1 MNIILIFFNNEL
13 ILLLI
18 LLIIFFIYLIEKII
32 YNKMFDRKYLVLVFL
47 LLLFLLYN
55 IMFINVSVV
64 SNVILLD
71 NYFVYSNTIQNIKC
85 YILFLSLLFIVYL
98 YNFSFLVKI
107 PLFEY
112 IILIIIIILSLFL
125 MISTNNLFYI
135 FLFLEMIN
143 LSLYV
148 LIGLNKYSNF
158 GIEIAYK
165 YFIQSSYVTLIGLF
179 GVSILYIKT
188 GTLFISEL
196 RFILGAFPLDNITLF
211 SFSLMFITFFFKLGL
226 FPLHNWVADLYQNSH
241 LVTVTFIGIIP
252 KIGYIYIL
260 FIIYNIIHFSYFIF
274 FFFFLIGF
282 LSIIYG
288 SILSLYEV
296 SLKRLLGY
304 GSVVHMG
311 FIIIS
316 MGLYELMSVSA
327 CFLYIAIYTLLMFCT
342 FCCMLVF
349 VRRKEESNEIVFID
363 NITSIGIFL
372 NNNTLLSII
381 FSFIILSL
389 AGLPFF
395 MGFFS
400 KLYILLSLISMG
412 YLFLVVILLFMNI
425 VITLYYIRL
434 IRFLFF
440 NEDKDVK
447 NKQIYLSV
455 KQSRSIY
462 SLIMTLFILN
472 ILVLFFHNYLLLF
485 ILNNIIIF
493 FL

>member
-1 MNIILIFFNNEL
+1 M
-13 ILLLI
+13 LLFI
-18 LLIIFFIYLIEKII
+18 VFFIYLIEKII
-32 YNKMFDRKYLVLVFL
+32 YNKSFDRKYLILIFILL
-47 LLLFLLYN
+47 LLLFYN
-55 IMFINVSVV
+55 IMFLNISITP
-64 SNVILLD
+64 SITLLD
-71 NYFVYSNTIQNIKC
+71 NYFVYSNTIQYIKGF
-85 YILFLSLLFIVYL
+85 IIFLSLLFIVYL

-112 IILIIIIILSLFL
+112 IILIIITILSLFL

-148 LIGLNKYSNF
+148 LIGLNKFSNF

-165 YFIQSSYVTLIGLF
+165 YFIQSSYVTLIGLL
-179 GVSILYIKT
+179 GVSIIYIKT
-188 GTLFISEL
+188 GTLFITEL
-196 RFILGAFPLDNITLF
+196 RFILGAFPLDNITIF

-241 LVTVTFIGIIP
+241 LVTVTFIGLIP
-252 KIGYIYIL
+252 KIGYIYVL
-260 FIIYNIIHFSYFIF
+260 FIIYNIINFSYFIF
-274 FFFFLIGF
+274 LFFFLIGF
-282 LSIIYG
+282 SSIIYG

-304 GSVVHMG
+304 GSIVHMG

-316 MGLYELMSVSA
+316 MGLYELISVSA
-327 CFLYIAIYTLLMFCT
+327 CFLYIFIYTLLMFCI

-349 VRRKEESNEIVFID
+349 VRKKEENDEIVFID

-400 KLYILLSLISMG
+400 KLYILLALISMG
-412 YLFLVVILLFMNI
+412 YLFLVVLLLFMNI
-425 VITLYYIRL
+425 IITLYYIRL

-440 NEDKDVK
+440 NEDKDKDIK
-447 NKQIYLSV
+447 NKQIYLSI

-462 SLIMTLFILN
+462 SLIMMLFIIN
-472 ILVLFFHNYLLLF
+472 ILILFFHNYLLLF

>member
-1 MNIILIFFNNEL
+1 MNTILIFFNNEL
-13 ILLLI
+13 MLFILLF
-18 LLIIFFIYLIEKII
+18 IIFFIYLIEKII
-32 YNKMFDRKYLVLVFL
+32 YNKNFDRKYFFLIFIL
-47 LLLFLLYN
+47 LLLLLYN
-55 IMFINVSVV
+55 IMFLNISITPN
-64 SNVILLD
+64 ITLLD
-71 NYFVYSNTIQNIKC
+71 NYFVYSNTIQNIKGF
-85 YILFLSLLFIVYL
+85 ILFLSLLFIVYL

-148 LIGLNKYSNF
+148 LIGLNKFSNF

-179 GVSILYIKT
+179 GVSIIYIKT
-188 GTLFISEL
+188 GTLFITEL
-196 RFILGAFPLDNITLF
+196 RFILGAFPLDNITIF

-241 LVTVTFIGIIP
+241 LVTVTFIGLIP
-252 KIGYIYIL
+252 KIGYIYVL
-260 FIIYNIIHFSYFIF
+260 FIIYNIINFSYFIF

-282 LSIIYG
+282 SSIIYG
-288 SILSLYEV
+288 SILSLYET

-304 GSVVHMG
+304 GSIVHMG

-316 MGLYELMSVSA
+316 MGLYELISVSA
-327 CFLYIAIYTLLMFCT
+327 CFLYILIYTLLMFCT

-349 VRRKEESNEIVFID
+349 VRKKEENNEIVFID

-400 KLYILLSLISMG
+400 KLYILLALISMG
-412 YLFLVVILLFMNI
+412 YLFLVVLLLFMNI
-425 VITLYYIRL
+425 IITLYYIRL

-440 NEDKDVK
+440 NEDKDIK
-447 NKQIYLSV
+447 NKQIYLSI

-462 SLIMTLFILN
+462 SLIMMLFIIN
-472 ILVLFFHNYLLLF
+472 ILILFFHNYLLLF